1 MILMPK
7 LNFLGKENEIFKK
20 FTKAAKQNGHFKV
33 YNQNNLP
40 DRWHVNNERRFG
52 PIIAVADVGYG
63 FQDLM
68 KNAIEYKKKYNVTS
82 MY

>member
-1 MILMPK
+1 MFV
-7 LNFLGKENEIFKK
+7 N

-33 YNQNNLP
+33 YNENNLP
-40 DRWHVNNERRFG
+40 DRWHANNKRRLG

-68 KNAIEYKKKYNVTS
+68 ENAIKYKKMYNVTS
-82 MY
+82 MCSMFIYSYESSCFY